1 MEVHSIT
8 VSAVT
13 IEEVTTK
20 AQLRRFM
27 NYPNELYRDN
37 PYFIPSFYG
46 DDLADW
52 NPAKNPAFAYCE
64 AKAFLAY
71 RDGEIVGRI
80 GAILSHKANEKFG
93 THRMRFSQL
102 DFIDD
107 ESVSSALFA
116 AVENWAR
123 EKGCTEVHGPL
134 GFTDLDREGMLVEGF
149 DRRSLFITNYNHPY
163 YPEHLERLGYHKDV
177 DWIEYRI
184 TAPTAGSA
192 DAERLHR
199 LSQHILDRKH
209 LHVAQL
215 HHKTEYRPYV
225 RQIFELVNEAYA
237 PLYGVVELSDAQ
249 INKYANKFIPLVNPE
264 FACFVMD
271 EAEKMVA
278 FGVSL
283 PDPSVALQSCRGKLF
298 PFGWYD
304 VLHDMKHSDTLVML
318 LIAVRPDLQNAGI
331 NAVILDHV
339 CQSCIR
345 HDIRFAETGP
355 MLETNE
361 KVLAQWRKLEK
372 EQHKRRRCFLKE
384 LE

>member
-1 MEVHSIT
+1 
-8 VSAVT
+8 
-13 IEEVTTK
+13 
-20 AQLRRFM
+20 M
-27 NYPNELYRDN
+27 NYPNELYRGN
-37 PYFIPSFYG
+37 PNFIPSFYS

-52 NPAKNPAFAYCE
+52 TPGKNPAFAYCE

-93 THRMRFSQL
+93 THRMRFSQV

-107 ESVSSALFA
+107 ADVSAALFA
-116 AVENWAR
+116 AVESWAR

-184 TAPTAGSA
+184 TAPAAGSE

-199 LSQHILDRKH
+199 LAQRILERKN

-215 HHKTEYRPYV
+215 RRKSEYRPYV
-225 RQIFELVNEAYA
+225 RQVFQLVNAAYA
-237 PLYGVVELSDAQ
+237 PLYGVVELSDEQ
-249 INKYANKFIPLVNPE
+249 INRYADKFIPLVNPE

-271 EAEKMVA
+271 EQENMVA

-283 PDPSVALQSCRGKLF
+283 PDPSVALQACSGRLF
-298 PFGWYD
+298 PFGWYN

-318 LIAVRPDLQNAGI
+318 LIAVRPDLQTAGI

-345 HDIRFAETGP
+345 HEIHFAETGP

-361 KVLAQWRKLEK
+361 HVLAQWRKLEK

-384 LE
+384 LD